1 MVSKKHVCR
10 SFVFKLFLN
19 FFGTISPNL
28 LKDYRIFEGEIAFE
42 SFIKKLIARVKFEL
56 KKIYLKLTAN

>member
-1 MVSKKHVCR
+1 MCR
-10 SFVFKLFLN
+10 LFVFKLFLN

-28 LKDYRIFEGEIAFE
+28 LKDYRIFEGEIVFE
-42 SFIKKLIARVKFEL
+42 SFIKKLNVRAKFEL